1 MHNQKQQF
9 KEILQYAYS
18 KRHEENITTQK
29 LVDDLK
35 ERLQVLFEHNRREM
49 K

>member
-1 MHNQKQQF
+1 MQSKKQQF

-18 KRHEENITTQK
+18 KGNEHNITTQE
-29 LVDDLK
+29 LVDELK
-35 ERLQVLFEHNRREM
+35 HQLQSIIEHNKRAV